1 MFLYSRLHIKI
12 KEDNST
18 RGKNPEFYLFIVGFS
33 KNVLTNTVISSRT
46 VISSQTSEV
55 LIDTQICS
63 FNKGKQQ

>member
-33 KNVLTNTVISSRT
+33 KNVLTNTVISS
-46 VISSQTSEV
+46 QTSEV
-55 LIDTQICS
+55 LIDMQICS

>member
-1 MFLYSRLHIKI
+1 MFLYSRLHIEI

-33 KNVLTNTVISSRT
+33 KNVLTNTVISS
-46 VISSQTSEV
+46 QTSEV
-55 LIDTQICS
+55 LIDMQICS